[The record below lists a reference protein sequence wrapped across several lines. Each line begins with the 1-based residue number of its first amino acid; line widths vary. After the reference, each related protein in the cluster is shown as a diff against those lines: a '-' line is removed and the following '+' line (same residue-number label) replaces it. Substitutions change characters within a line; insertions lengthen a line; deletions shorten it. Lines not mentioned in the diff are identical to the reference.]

1 MVQDYCIN
9 WINELLY
16 PINYYFISYSKEYR
30 IFYLNF
36 KVEQAIK
43 MKKLTIFC
51 GFLLCG
57 ILSMQTAQAQDSL
70 QSDARV
76 KQRMLLNQFESDYV
90 LTASERVALRQ
101 SRIAYQLRMKEILDT
116 INISDSRRKRLI
128 QELKKNPFSERV
140 QTVIANHTV
149 SEDTIKQ

>member
-1 MVQDYCIN
+1 
-9 WINELLY
+9 
-16 PINYYFISYSKEYR
+16 
-30 IFYLNF
+30 
-36 KVEQAIK
+36 
-43 MKKLTIFC
+43 
-51 GFLLCG
+51 
-57 ILSMQTAQAQDSL
+57 MQTAQAQDSL

-90 LTASERVALRQ
+90 LTASERVALKQ

-128 QELKKNPFSERV
+128 QELKRNPLSERV

-149 SEDTIKQ
+149 SKDDNIKQ